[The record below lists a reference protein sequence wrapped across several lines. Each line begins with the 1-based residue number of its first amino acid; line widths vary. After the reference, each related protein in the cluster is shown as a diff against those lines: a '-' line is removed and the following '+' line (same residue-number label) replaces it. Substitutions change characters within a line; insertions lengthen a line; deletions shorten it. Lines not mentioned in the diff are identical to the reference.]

1 MKIFGASSD
10 PGLRRLVTT
19 YYPADQTSEPFQAR
33 AQIQL
38 IVRKVVVA

>member
-1 MKIFGASSD
+1 VKIFGATSW

-19 YYPADQTSEPFQAR
+19 YYPVDQTSEPFQAQ

-38 IVRKVVVA
+38 IVKKALVA